1 MRVVLE
7 HTKHGPWAGI
17 CQILGTVDQVRKDM
31 GVGELPAYIPDIN
44 FGDRVNGASL
54 VACKRSYVLYREL
67 IVPTG
72 LKSFNPEQ
80 R

>member
-7 HTKHGPWAGI
+7 HTQGRWSGI
-17 CQILGTVDQVRKDM
+17 HQILGTVDQVKAGM
-31 GVGELPAYIPDIN
+31 GVAELPTYIPDIQ

-67 IVPTG
+67 IIPDG
-72 LKSFNPEQ
+72 LKSFNPKQ

>member
-7 HTKHGPWAGI
+7 HTQGLWSGI
-17 CQILGTVDQVRKDM
+17 HQILGTVEQVKTGM
-31 GVGELPAYIPDIN
+31 GVGELPAYIPDIQ

-54 VACKRSYVLYREL
+54 VACKRSYVLYREV
-67 IVPTG
+67 ITPDG